1 MSDSNFKDLDSSD
14 IIGSKSNLNIIR
26 SGNRL
31 SPSGLSPNMTSLN
44 SNTSIGN
51 NSGNANNLININGNN
66 NINNGNQ
73 NTPNSI
79 RVNNNNNNNNN
90 GNNNNINNGGNNSL
104 NPNDKLNN
112 NNNNNNNINNS
123 FSISDKNLGNNNNNN
138 NNNGNINGN
147 NNNSILTNSMGS
159 EGNLSDLPP
168 LSANYGHST
177 SHFESNFDN
186 YMVHDR
192 QCSTY
197 ADRVLFSNKYYYSYI
212 VMILLNL
219 ILIIW
224 LITNLIKKNT
234 SVPSHWIFI
243 VLDILVNVTL
253 SVEII
258 LQIISQKK
266 KYFQTWANRFDLFVL
281 VISICGLFLYFHSSS
296 SDNYDYEGVVIIFLT
311 AIRYFFQFLRLIA
324 LINRQKLKKSTF
336 NSRVDFT
343 ELRENDIDFEIDSA
357 DDF

>member
-1 MSDSNFKDLDSSD
+1 MSDNNFKDLDSSD
-14 IIGSKSNLNIIR
+14 IIGSKSNINVIR
-26 SGNRL
+26 SGSRL
-31 SPSGLSPNMTSLN
+31 SPSGLSPNMNSIN
-44 SNTSIGN
+44 SNSIGN
-51 NSGNANNLININGNN
+51 NSGNANNNLININN
-66 NINNGNQ
+66 NNGNQ

-79 RVNNNNNNNNN
+79 RANNNNNNNNSNNNNNNNNNN
-90 GNNNNINNGGNNSL
+90 GNNL

-112 NNNNNNNINNS
+112 NNNNSNNS
-123 FSISDKNLGNNNNNN
+123 FSDKNLGNNNNNSN
-138 NNNGNINGN
+138 NNSNNNGNNKNG
-147 NNNSILTNSMGS
+147 NNSILTNSMGS
-159 EGNLSDLPP
+159 ESNLSDLPP

-186 YMVHDR
+186 YMIHDR

-224 LITNLIKKNT
+224 LITNLIRKNT

-253 SVEII
+253 SIEII

-281 VISICGLFLYFHSSS
+281 VISICGLFLYFHSSN